1 MLFEFL
7 GHADYFFLAG
17 AGLWGLFNLHLV
29 WTLVARL
36 RFKNEAAQDAFL
48 DSIAPDLERGDYAAV
63 QAKCEGDRRAIP
75 MLVDIAM
82 QNADMEPQALHDLV
96 SDRFQYDAIAQI
108 EASTAWVSTII
119 KLAPMLGLIGTVAG
133 MMGAFQT
140 LEEATTSEPTKQLL
154 RDIRIALDHTL
165 IGLLITVSCA
175 GCHGDREQPHKRHG
189 RIGWL
194 RSKSVL
200 RHVRKQPPRRIPRAS
215 EALAPV
221 ADAASIRF
229 NNDGG
234 CCQHPV

>member
-17 AGLWGLFNLHLV
+17 AALWGLFNLHLV
-29 WTLVARL
+29 WTLVGRL

-108 EASTAWVSTII
+108 DASTAWVSTII

-165 IGLLITVSCA
+165 IGLLITVSLLVAMGVVNNRIKDMEELA
-175 GCHGDREQPHKRHG
+175 GFGLNRFFQMFEASRQGEYRETA
-189 RIGWL
+189 
-194 RSKSVL
+194 
-200 RHVRKQPPRRIPRAS
+200 RR
-215 EALAPV
+215 
-221 ADAASIRF
+221 
-229 NNDGG
+229 
-234 CCQHPV
+234 

>member
-17 AGLWGLFNLHLV
+17 AALWGLFNLHLV

-96 SDRFQYDAIAQI
+96 SDRFQYDAVAQI

-154 RDIRIALDHTL
+154 ADIRIALDHTL
-165 IGLLITVSCA
+165 IGLLITVSLLVAMGIVNNRIKDMEELA
-175 GCHGDREQPHKRHG
+175 GFGLNRFFEMFENGRQDEYREPA
-189 RIGWL
+189 
-194 RSKSVL
+194 
-200 RHVRKQPPRRIPRAS
+200 RR
-215 EALAPV
+215 
-221 ADAASIRF
+221 
-229 NNDGG
+229 
-234 CCQHPV
+234 